1 MKDFTIEQ
9 LGLFITL
16 ILSGTGALFLICF
29 KSRCKTIKCCGCM
42 VERYLPDDV
51 KLKQMEKDRLATVA
65 PAEEEALQA
74 QRSPRPP
81 PDPL

>member
-42 VERYLPDDV
+42 VERFLTDDV
-51 KLKQMEKDRLATVA
+51 KLKQIEQMEKDRKAQ
-65 PAEEEALQA
+65 EALA
-74 QRSPRPP
+74 LVRSPRPP

>member
-42 VERYLPDDV
+42 VERFLTDDV
-51 KLKQMEKDRLATVA
+51 KLKQIEQDRKAQ
-65 PAEEEALQA
+65 EALA
-74 QRSPRPP
+74 LVRSPRPP